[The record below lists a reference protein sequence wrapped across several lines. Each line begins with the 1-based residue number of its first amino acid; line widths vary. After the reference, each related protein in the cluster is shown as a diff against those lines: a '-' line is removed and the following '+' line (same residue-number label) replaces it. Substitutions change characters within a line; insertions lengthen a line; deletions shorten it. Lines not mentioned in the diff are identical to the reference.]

1 MREVIRHVLV
11 ASLFAY
17 STYAFL
23 TALMPELGV
32 SLASQKVNATI
43 AGCIFIAL
51 GLLFCSS
58 YYHRL
63 MRSSDWGTRVQTPP
77 WLKAASVVV
86 IAMTLVAVFRYFDDS
101 SATSQ
106 QKNMRLAALAG
117 LFSFFSSKWIYKRPL
132 FSRKSNQV

>member
-1 MREVIRHVLV
+1 MREVIRPVLV

-17 STYAFL
+17 SIYAFL
-23 TALMPELGV
+23 TAFMPELGV
-32 SLASQKVNATI
+32 SLASQKVNAGI

-63 MRSSDWGTRVQTPP
+63 MRSSDWGGRAQTPP

-86 IAMTLVAVFRYFDDS
+86 IAVTLVAAFRYFDDS
-101 SATSQ
+101 SAASE

-117 LFSFFSSKWIYKRPL
+117 LFAFFSSKWIYKRRL
-132 FSRKSNQV
+132 FSRKSN